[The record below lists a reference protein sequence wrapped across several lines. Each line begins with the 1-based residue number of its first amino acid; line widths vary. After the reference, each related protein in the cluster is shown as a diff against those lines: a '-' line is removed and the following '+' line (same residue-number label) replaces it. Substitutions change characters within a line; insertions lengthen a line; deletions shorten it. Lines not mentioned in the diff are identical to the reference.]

1 MKTSLEFDT
10 EKSTEDLIKEL
21 IEKLE
26 KEIKEEGLA
35 LDVEDDFEKETLK
48 KRTVIP
54 NGLLHYE
61 RPLKSSKKSM
71 SRFILFVKRMIQSCN
86 RFLIV
91 PILEEQ
97 SAFNASIKSEI
108 DRLNEMIH
116 LQDCKIRKLE
126 KSRKE
131 LSK

>member
-1 MKTSLEFDT
+1 MKTSLELET
-10 EKSTEDLIKEL
+10 GHLIEQL
-21 IEKLE
+21 IEKLQN
-26 KEIKEEGLA
+26 EINEEGFSFDA
-35 LDVEDDFEKETLK
+35 ADDFEKK
-48 KRTVIP
+48 SVQKRNVIP

-61 RPLKSSKKSM
+61 HPLKASEKNM
-71 SRFILFVKRMIQSCN
+71 STIILFVKRLIRNCN

-97 SAFNASIKSEI
+97 SVFNDSVKSEL
-108 DRLNEMIH
+108 DRLNEVIH

-126 KSRKE
+126 NSRKE